1 MLFNWV
7 KNGGHF
13 RRECRLKNGIWLVV
27 DRSNGGYYWAV
38 NSCGGSLSN
47 PYIKRE
53 EMAENM
59 KEAKQKAESEYLK
72 TSNEIASLF

>member
-1 MLFNWV
+1 
-7 KNGGHF
+7 
-13 RRECRLKNGIWLVV
+13 
-27 DRSNGGYYWAV
+27 
-38 NSCGGSLSN
+38 LSN